1 MAEQEQIKT
10 IEDVEKGEIEELKAE
25 NEKLKEESS
34 KIQKQN
40 LELYNALIEKIKKT
54 PAKEETDDDEEK
66 KRVLDDKTIKKFFDE
81 ASKEIA
87 ERIKEKW

>member
-1 MAEQEQIKT
+1 MAEENKIKT
-10 IEDVEKGEIEELKAE
+10 IEDVKQGEIEELKAE
-25 NEKLKEESS
+25 NEKQKEELSAV
-34 KIQKQN
+34 KKQN

-54 PAKEETDDDEEK
+54 PANEETDDEEEK
-66 KRVLDDKTIKKFFDE
+66 KRVLDEKTIKKFFDE

>member
-1 MAEQEQIKT
+1 MAEENKIKT
-10 IEDVEKGEIEELKAE
+10 IEDVKQGEIEELKAE
-25 NEKLKEESS
+25 NEKQKEELSAV
-34 KIQKQN
+34 KKQN

-54 PAKEETDDDEEK
+54 PANEETDDEEEK
-66 KRVLDDKTIKKFFDE
+66 KRVLDEKTIKKFYDE

>member
-1 MAEQEQIKT
+1 MAEENKIKT
-10 IEDVEKGEIEELKAE
+10 IEDVKQGEIEELKAE
-25 NEKLKEESS
+25 NEKQKEELSAV
-34 KIQKQN
+34 KKQN

-54 PAKEETDDDEEK
+54 PANEETDDEEEK

>member
-1 MAEQEQIKT
+1 MAEEKKIKT
-10 IEDVEKGEIEELKAE
+10 IEDVKQGEIEELKAE
-25 NEKLKEESS
+25 NEKQKEELSAV
-34 KIQKQN
+34 KKQN

-54 PAKEETDDDEEK
+54 PANEETDDEEEK
-66 KRVLDDKTIKKFFDE
+66 KRVLDEKTIKKFYDE